1 MGGVRTPQ
9 RGPMSPT
16 GSDVSQE
23 EVKNH
28 VFLSLN
34 CSSPIFFLFWRKKN
48 QILTPC
54 WGRENSFQL
63 IKMSTWLEV
72 FYCCSTLL
80 TGPFTHY
87 ITYNF
92 FKDGV
97 RFGKS
102 TQIFEIILQIC
113 NKFKKIEDRTPGN
126 YSVIFRCIF

>member
-23 EVKNH
+23 KVKNH
-28 VFLSLN
+28 GFLSLN
-34 CSSPIFFLFWRKKN
+34 CSSHIFSLFGREKN

-63 IKMSTWLEV
+63 IKMSNWLEV

-87 ITYNF
+87 IINF
-92 FKDGV
+92 FKD
-97 RFGKS
+97 
-102 TQIFEIILQIC
+102 
-113 NKFKKIEDRTPGN
+113 
-126 YSVIFRCIF
+126 